1 MLCHVQPQAG
11 LYYQPA
17 LYATPLTEAFTIC
30 TNDHIMQ
37 HHQRSGSRRVVEAQ
51 LAFLQLELYFRNR
64 VAAVQRVAI
73 NTKCRYCF
81 FSWLGLDLAWHSH
94 NTRKTKFAL
103 MTLQLSSLVAEACCL
118 SLFQAKARMP
128 YCVLSNT

>member
-1 MLCHVQPQAG
+1 MFSHRQASTTSPR
-11 LYYQPA
+11 LD
-17 LYATPLTEAFTIC
+17 ATPLTEAFTIC

-81 FSWLGLDLAWHSH
+81 FSWLGLAMLGIAITQEKQNS
-94 NTRKTKFAL
+94 
-103 MTLQLSSLVAEACCL
+103 
-118 SLFQAKARMP
+118 P
-128 YCVLSNT
+128 